1 VGKKMKNEKKISI
14 DSGIFHVFL
23 ETQFSAFGLGL
34 ALPLA

>member
-1 VGKKMKNEKKISI
+1 VEKKRKMKKKSI